1 MITIENEQLRVQVDP
16 HGAQMHSIRLKNS
29 TKEYLWQG
37 NPTAWDRQAPI
48 LFPFVGKL
56 KDDQFKFKGK
66 TYHQTQHGF
75 ARDSDFQVVDQSQSA
90 VSFQLE
96 DSPKTLTVYPFK
108 FNLRVSYQLIG
119 HRIQVSFD
127 VLNPASDKKL
137 FYAIGAHPGFH
148 IPLSDDQ
155 FEDYRLEAQP
165 AQKYPLNLLTHS
177 YNELGVAK
185 NKPLDLQE
193 PLIMTHQLFKNDVL
207 TLVTKGRPISLKLWN
222 PQNKHGIELAADNAQ
237 FIGLWSSYPSIG
249 DFVCI
254 EPWWGI
260 ADNVKSDGQLI
271 HKQAIHQLQAGDHA
285 SYHFSI
291 NVF

>member
-137 FYAIGAHPGFH
+137 FYAIGAQVM
-148 IPLSDDQ
+148 S
-155 FEDYRLEAQP
+155 
-165 AQKYPLNLLTHS
+165 
-177 YNELGVAK
+177 V
-185 NKPLDLQE
+185 
-193 PLIMTHQLFKNDVL
+193 
-207 TLVTKGRPISLKLWN
+207 
-222 PQNKHGIELAADNAQ
+222 
-237 FIGLWSSYPSIG
+237 
-249 DFVCI
+249 
-254 EPWWGI
+254 
-260 ADNVKSDGQLI
+260 
-271 HKQAIHQLQAGDHA
+271 
-285 SYHFSI
+285 
-291 NVF
+291 